1 MVQSLEAEK
10 KAMKALIEEAE
21 KFKLK
26 IQVQEQQIRADTFEK
41 ENARPP
47 PPSPANSAKSL
58 RDRKYCPW
66 TLCDLISG

>member
-10 KAMKALIEEAE
+10 EALQKMALEATQKVEAE
-21 KFKLK
+21 K
-26 IQVQEQQIRADTFEK
+26 
-41 ENARPP
+41 ENVILAP

-66 TLCDLISG
+66 TLCGIFSSAGEPETNRAF